1 MIGEVKM
8 SRICPLFS
16 GSTGNSTYIAGANGS
31 FLVDAGASLRSLTAA
46 VTRAGGD
53 LTEISAI
60 FITHEHFDHI
70 KGLKPLLN
78 KTGLTVIASEKTLEA
93 LITADKLPAGTKT
106 EVINSETPLEYEGT
120 LISRFETSHDCE
132 GSSGYTFLMPDGK
145 KISVCTD
152 LGVVTDKVRNA
163 LNGSDAILLESNH
176 DLDMLNKGPYPPE
189 LKMRIMSE
197 KGHISN
203 NACASELVRLLNTG
217 TKRFI
222 LGHLSQKNNTPLLAL
237 SASEAALADIGAK
250 NGRDCLLSVAKP
262 TENRVTVI

>member
-78 KTGLTVIASEKTLEA
+78 KTGLTV
-93 LITADKLPAGTKT
+93 
-106 EVINSETPLEYEGT
+106 
-120 LISRFETSHDCE
+120 
-132 GSSGYTFLMPDGK
+132 K
-145 KISVCTD
+145 K
-152 LGVVTDKVRNA
+152 
-163 LNGSDAILLESNH
+163 
-176 DLDMLNKGPYPPE
+176 
-189 LKMRIMSE
+189 
-197 KGHISN
+197 
-203 NACASELVRLLNTG
+203 
-217 TKRFI
+217 
-222 LGHLSQKNNTPLLAL
+222 
-237 SASEAALADIGAK
+237 
-250 NGRDCLLSVAKP
+250 
-262 TENRVTVI
+262 

>member
-1 MIGEVKM
+1 M

-16 GSTGNSTYIAGANGS
+16 GSTGNSTYIAGASGS
-31 FLVDAGASLRSLTAA
+31 FLVDAGASLRSITAA
-46 VTRAGGD
+46 LERAGGAIS
-53 LTEISAI
+53 EISAI
-60 FITHEHFDHI
+60 LITHEHFDHI

-93 LITADKLPAGTKT
+93 LIAADKLPAGT
-106 EVINSETPLEYEGT
+106 ETVAIDSTAPLEYRGT

-152 LGVVTDKVRNA
+152 LGVVTEGVRSA
-163 LNGSDAILLESNH
+163 VEKSDAILIESNH
-176 DLDMLNKGPYPPE
+176 DVEMLSKGPYPPE
-189 LKMRIMSE
+189 LKMRIMSDR
-197 KGHISN
+197 GHISN

-237 SASEAALADIGAK
+237 SSAEAALADKGAK
-250 NGRDCLLSVAKP
+250 NGRDYLLSVAAP
-262 TENRVTVI
+262 SENRVTVI

>member
-1 MIGEVKM
+1 M

-16 GSTGNSTYIAGANGS
+16 GSTGNSTYIAGAYGG
-31 FLVDAGASLRSLTAA
+31 FLVDAGASFRALTAA
-46 VTRAGGD
+46 LQNAGGD

-60 FITHEHFDHI
+60 LITHEHFDHI

-106 EVINSETPLEYEGT
+106 QIIDSEKPLEYRGT
-120 LISRFETSHDCE
+120 LVSRFETSHDCE

-152 LGVVTDKVRNA
+152 LGVVTDKVRSSIEE
-163 LNGSDAILLESNH
+163 SDVILIESNH
-176 DLDMLNKGPYPPE
+176 DVDMLNRGPYPPE
-189 LKMRIMSE
+189 LKIRILSE

-203 NACASELVRLLNTG
+203 NACSAELAHLLNKG
-217 TKRFI
+217 TNRFI
-222 LGHLSQKNNTPLLAL
+222 LGHLSQKNNTPLLAV
-237 SASEAALADIGAK
+237 SAAEAALTDIGAK
-250 NGRDCLLSVAKP
+250 NGRDYLLSVAAP
-262 TENRVTVI
+262 SENKVTVV

>member
-1 MIGEVKM
+1 M

-16 GSTGNSTYIAGANGS
+16 GSTGNSTYIAGSSAS
-31 FLVDAGASLRSLTAA
+31 FLVDAGASLRSITAA
-46 VTRAGGD
+46 LERAGGA
-53 LTEISAI
+53 LSEISAI

-93 LITADKLPAGTKT
+93 LIAADKLPAGT
-106 EVINSETPLEYEGT
+106 ETVAIDSQAPLEYRGT

-132 GSSGYTFLMPDGK
+132 GSSGYAFLMPDGK

-152 LGVVTDKVRNA
+152 LGVVTEGVRSA
-163 LNGSDAILLESNH
+163 VEKSDAILIESNH
-176 DLDMLNKGPYPPE
+176 DVEMLNRGPYPPE

-203 NACASELVRLLNTG
+203 NACAAELAGLLNSG

-237 SASEAALADIGAK
+237 SSAEAALADKGAK
-250 NGRDCLLSVAKP
+250 NGRDYLLSVAAP
-262 TENRVTVI
+262 SENRVTVI

>member
-1 MIGEVKM
+1 M

-46 VTRAGGD
+46 LEGAGGA

-60 FITHEHFDHI
+60 FVTHEHFDHI

-78 KTGLTVIASEKTLEA
+78 KTGLTVVASEKTLKA
-93 LITADKLPAGTKT
+93 LITADRLPAGTKT
-106 EVINSETPLEYEGT
+106 CVIDGEAPFECNGAV
-120 LISRFETSHDCE
+120 ISRFATSHDCE

-152 LGVVTDKVRNA
+152 LGVVTEDVRKA
-163 LNGSDAILLESNH
+163 ISGSDAVLIESNH
-176 DLDMLNKGPYPPE
+176 DVDMLNKGPYPPE

-203 NACASELVRLLNTG
+203 NACSAELAGLLNSG

-237 SASEAALADIGAK
+237 SSAEASLADIGAK
-250 NGRDCLLSVAKP
+250 NGRDFILSVAGP

>member
-1 MIGEVKM
+1 M

-16 GSTGNSTYIAGANGS
+16 GSTGNSTYIAGASAS
-31 FLVDAGASLRSLTAA
+31 FLVDAGASLRSINAA
-46 VTRAGGD
+46 LERAGGA
-53 LTEISAI
+53 LSEISAI

-78 KTGLTVIASEKTLEA
+78 KTGLTVIASEETLEA
-93 LITADKLPAGTKT
+93 LIAADKLPAGT
-106 EVINSETPLEYEGT
+106 ETVAIDSQAPLEYRGT

-152 LGVVTDKVRNA
+152 LGVVTEGVRSA
-163 LNGSDAILLESNH
+163 VEKSDAILIESNH
-176 DLDMLNKGPYPPE
+176 DVEMLNRGPYPPE
-189 LKMRIMSE
+189 LKMRIMSDR
-197 KGHISN
+197 GHISN
-203 NACASELVRLLNTG
+203 NACSAELVRLLNSG

-237 SASEAALADIGAK
+237 SSAEAALADKGAK
-250 NGRDCLLSVAKP
+250 NGRDYLLSVAAP
-262 TENRVTVI
+262 SENRVTVI